1 MLWLLDDKSIVQ
13 LKVEMQ
19 TVWKVGIHVEDMEY
33 LVDVLILINIKK
45 NKTKKMLCS
54 VGPVVF
60 AKKYIYK
67 KITKV

>member
-33 LVDVLILINIKK
+33 LVDVFILINKK
-45 NKTKKMLCS
+45 RTKKCYAVLDQLDNLS
-54 VGPVVF
+54 LQ
-60 AKKYIYK
+60 KIYI
-67 KITKV
+67 KIIKV

>member
-45 NKTKKMLCS
+45 KQNKKNVMQCWTSCLC
-54 VGPVVF
+54 
-60 AKKYIYK
+60 
-67 KITKV
+67 